1 MMQPMSFAYRF
12 LYNLSL
18 ALWTGGMTLFTFI
31 VTPAIFRSFERDQ
44 AGEIV
49 GKLFPGYFTYLL
61 VLSAL
66 ALVLVL
72 FFLLGADQ
80 ATRSFRA
87 SLFLLVVGVIINAYV
102 LFSLHPRT
110 VEVKQ
115 RVASFERAAPDS
127 PARQEFRKL
136 HAVSAVLNL
145 ALLADGIAL
154 LMLSRNISK
163 ES

>member
-1 MMQPMSFAYRF
+1 MQPMTFTFRL
-12 LYNLSL
+12 LYSVSL

-61 VLSAL
+61 AISAL
-66 ALVLVL
+66 ALVL
-72 FFLLGADQ
+72 FFLLGTDQ
-80 ATRSFRA
+80 STRSFRA
-87 SLFLLVVGVIINAYV
+87 SLVLLILGVLINAYV

-115 RVASFERAAPDS
+115 QVASFERAAPDS
-127 PARQEFRKL
+127 PARKEFRKL

>member
-1 MMQPMSFAYRF
+1 MKFAFASFYT
-12 LYNLSL
+12 LTL
-18 ALWTGGMTLFTFI
+18 ALWTGGMALFTFI
-31 VTPAIFRSFERDQ
+31 VTPVIFRSFGRDH

-49 GKLFPGYFTYLL
+49 GRLFPGYFLYLL

-66 ALVLVL
+66 ALML

-87 SLFLLVVGVIINAYV
+87 SLFLLVVAVIINAYV

-110 VEVKQ
+110 AEMKQ
-115 RVASFERAAPDS
+115 QVVSFERAAPDS
-127 PARQEFRKL
+127 PARKEFRRL

-154 LMLSRNISK
+154 LALSRLVSGK
-163 ES
+163 GL

>member
-1 MMQPMSFAYRF
+1 MKVTIFS
-12 LYNLSL
+12 LYTLTL
-18 ALWTGGMTLFTFI
+18 AFWTGGMALFTFI
-31 VTPAIFRSFERDQ
+31 VTPAIFRSFGRDQ

-49 GKLFPGYFTYLL
+49 GKLFPGYFLCLL

-66 ALVLVL
+66 ALLL

-80 ATRSFRA
+80 VTRSFRA

-102 LFSLHPRT
+102 LFSLHPKA

-115 RVASFERAAPDS
+115 QVASFERAAPDS
-127 PARQEFRKL
+127 PARKEFRKL

-154 LMLSRNISK
+154 LVMSPLLKR
-163 ES
+163 

>member
-1 MMQPMSFAYRF
+1 MKPF
-12 LYNLSL
+12 LAILYTITLS
-18 ALWTGGMTLFTFI
+18 LWTGGMAIFTFI
-31 VTPAIFRSFERDQ
+31 VTPAIFRSYGRDQ

-49 GKLFPGYFTYLL
+49 GRLFPGYFLYLL

-66 ALVLVL
+66 ALLL
-72 FFLLGADQ
+72 FFLLGANQ
-80 ATRSFRA
+80 SLRSFRA
-87 SLFLLVVGVIINAYV
+87 SLFLLVVAVIINAYV

-115 RVASFERAAPDS
+115 RVASFEAAAPDS

-136 HAVSAVLNL
+136 HALSAVLNL

-154 LMLSRNISK
+154 LALSRNLVSDK
-163 ES
+163 